1 MSKKINLKSLS
12 KDEISRFME
21 GQGLPKYR
29 TVQLLKWMHEK
40 YVTSLDEISEFS
52 KDLRSRLGEIAFIGH
67 IEVVKR
73 ERSSD
78 GTEKFLFGLEDGQTI
93 ESVLIPDK
101 ERLTLCISSQA
112 GCAMGCLFCFTGR
125 SGLIRNLKAW
135 EIIDQILSVNRLI
148 MPKKVTNI
156 VFMGMGEPLANFD
169 EVVEALKRIIS
180 YIGISKRKITLS
192 TAGLA
197 SKILELPGKAPEV
210 NLAISLNAATDAVR
224 DRIMPINRKYPLRS
238 LIEACRRFPL
248 KPRRMITFEYVL
260 IAGVN
265 DSVQDARRLVRLLKG
280 IRCKVN
286 LIPLNPHEGSDLK
299 RPSDSGILAFQKVLT
314 DDNMTALIRESK
326 GRDILAACGQLRGG
340 YTGEQGRSVGK
351 GGNSR

>member
-21 GQGLPKYR
+21 EQGLPKYR
-29 TVQLLKWMHEK
+29 TAQLLKWMHEK

-52 KDLRSRLGEIAFIGH
+52 KDLRHRLGEIAFIGNL
-67 IEVVKR
+67 EVEKR

-101 ERLTLCISSQA
+101 YRLTLCISSQV
-112 GCAMGCLFCFTGR
+112 GCAMGCCFCLTGR
-125 SGLIRNLKAW
+125 SGLTRNLKAW
-135 EIIDQILSVNRLI
+135 EIVDQILMVNRLI
-148 MPKKVTNI
+148 MPEKITNI

-169 EVVEALKRIIS
+169 EVVDALKRIIS
-180 YIGISKRKITLS
+180 YIGISKRRITVS
-192 TAGLA
+192 TAGLVP
-197 SKILELPGKAPEV
+197 KILELSRKAPDV

-224 DRIMPINRKYPLRS
+224 DRIMPINKKYPLRS
-238 LIEACRRFPL
+238 LIEACRRYPL

-265 DSVQDARRLVRLLKG
+265 DSAQDARRLVMLLKG
-280 IRCKVN
+280 IRSKVN
-286 LIPLNPHEGSDLK
+286 LIPLNPHEGSELQ
-299 RPSDSGILAFQKVLT
+299 RPSDAAVLAFQKVLT
-314 DDNMTALIRESK
+314 DNNMTALIRESR
-326 GRDILAACGQLRGG
+326 GQDILAACGQLRGG
-340 YTGEQGRSVGK
+340 YTGEQGRPAGEK
-351 GGNSR
+351 N